1 MRELVNLVIANQFR
15 ILCKS
20 EVEEAQREVKVAQQT
35 LKNYEQLTKQ
45 IDLAKDNLKRIR
57 LKQH

>member
-1 MRELVNLVIANQFR
+1 MRELVNLVVANQFR

-20 EVEEAQREVKVAQQT
+20 EVEEAQREVKVAKQT

-57 LKQH
+57 LK